1 MGRAP
6 LGPSQ
11 KERAEYS
18 PGELKQPNKL
28 TALGETA
35 KLRLHDCEDVTN
47 NPASEVVMSEQAQA
61 IFDEAMKLPIG
72 ERESLVSRL
81 MRANDEEPLTDAEL
95 AAHEEAWA
103 PEIRRRIAELESGRV
118 QTVPWSEVRAE
129 LRAMIGD

>member
-1 MGRAP
+1 MD
-6 LGPSQ
+6 
-11 KERAEYS
+11 
-18 PGELKQPNKL
+18 
-28 TALGETA
+28 ETT
-35 KLRLHDCEDVTN
+35 KLRLHDCADVAN
-47 NPASEVVMSEQAQA
+47 NPASEAVMSEQAQA

-95 AAHEEAWA
+95 AAHDEAWA
-103 PEIRRRIAELESGRV
+103 PEIRRRIAELESGQV

>member
-1 MGRAP
+1 MKFLRGAAR
-6 LGPSQ
+6 
-11 KERAEYS
+11 KEERRLEDCAFPHCS
-18 PGELKQPNKL
+18 TDARQHHRLRPN
-28 TALGETA
+28 
-35 KLRLHDCEDVTN
+35 EDVTN
-47 NPASEVVMSEQAQA
+47 NPRSEAVMSEQAQA

-95 AAHEEAWA
+95 AAHDEAWA
-103 PEIRRRIAELESGRV
+103 PEIRRRMAELESGQM